1 MAIWDEKWKRTE
13 AAEDLARMVEDALK
27 PVFNWCVKNNV
38 PFEDFHYSV
47 CTEAQELIL
56 LAVLCG
62 RSDEAPVKI

>member
-1 MAIWDEKWKRTE
+1 MAIWDEKWKRTQQAE
-13 AAEDLARMVEDALK
+13 ALDHKVEEALK
-27 PVFNWCVKNNV
+27 PVFKWCIENNI

-62 RSDEAPVKI
+62 RSDERMVL